1 MNARTLRLQLN
12 NLLTMAMVIASAF
25 AVWKGLSV
33 VTNSS
38 SPLVVV
44 LSGSMEP
51 AFQRGDI
58 LFLWN
63 REQYLD
69 VGDIVVYNAPQ
80 RDIPIVHRVVHEHI
94 IEEKPKSKKGKK
106 SNTSKLLEE
115 ATPKKT
121 QYLLTKGDNNERD
134 DLPLYGYGKTYLHRE
149 NDIVGSVKGYLP
161 KVGYITIL
169 ITENKYVKYA
179 MFGFLAI
186 SALFSQE

>member
-1 MNARTLRLQLN
+1 MNLKTLRLQLN
-12 NLLTMAMVIASAF
+12 NALTMMMVIASAF
-25 AVWKGLSV
+25 AIWKGLSV
-33 VTNSS
+33 VTGSS

-63 REQYLD
+63 REARVA

-80 RDIPIVHRVVHEHI
+80 RDIPIVHRVVREHVVV
-94 IEEKPKSKKGKK
+94 
-106 SNTSKLLEE
+106 TSGSGSDQVD
-115 ATPKKT
+115 

-134 DLPLYGYGKTYLHRE
+134 DLPLYGYGKTYLHRGR
-149 NDIVGSVKGYLP
+149 DIVGNVKGYLP
-161 KVGYITIL
+161 KIGYVTIL
-169 ITENKYVKYA
+169 ITENVYFKYA